1 MKAKLILNNKE
12 YEVEVSEEQIKEI
25 KKPKYKRWRAE
36 EGEKYYFLSDLGEIL
51 SANDCR
57 DKSDNF
63 LYNTDNYFK
72 TEEGAEFR
80 RQQLLYL
87 QQYKDYLGY
96 DLVTKKDYL
105 GYDLVTKDDWENIG
119 RLKFRALYNY
129 ETKEIEIYWYCE
141 QKFQGTIYSKSKEK
155 IENFIDL
162 IGEDNFKKY
171 ILEVEE

>member
-12 YEVEVSEEQIKEI
+12 YEVEVSEEQVKEI
-25 KKPKYKRWRAE
+25 EKPKYKRWRAE
-36 EGEKYYFLSDLGEIL
+36 EGEEYYFLSDLGEIL
-51 SANDCR
+51 SAIDCR

-96 DLVTKKDYL
+96 DLVTK
-105 GYDLVTKDDWENIG
+105 DDWKNTKIS
-119 RLKFRALYNY
+119 KSCALYNY
-129 ETKEIEIYWYCE
+129 SCKQIEIYPYFD
-141 QKFQGTIYSKSKEK
+141 QKFQAAIYSKSREK
-155 IENFIDL
+155 IENFINL

>member
-12 YEVEVSEEQIKEI
+12 YEVELKEEQVKEI
-25 KKPKYKRWRAE
+25 EKPKYKRWRAE
-36 EGEKYYFLSDLGEIL
+36 KGEKYYFLSDLGEIL

-72 TEEGAEFR
+72 TEEGAEEYR
-80 RQQLLYL
+80 KKLLYRQQYI
-87 QQYKDYLGY
+87 DYIGE
-96 DLVTKKDYL
+96 
-105 GYDLVTKDDWENIG
+105 DLVTKDDWKDNDILKYYAYYDYDSNIVDIDG
-119 RLKFRALYNY
+119 G
-129 ETKEIEIYWYCE
+129 IYF
-141 QKFQGTIYSKSKEK
+141 KFQGTIYSKSKEK
-155 IENFIDL
+155 IENFIEE

>member
-51 SANDCR
+51 SAIDCR

-80 RQQLLYL
+80 KKQLLYL
-87 QQYKDYLGY
+87 QQYKDYLGD
-96 DLVTKKDYL
+96 DLVTE
-105 GYDLVTKDDWENIG
+105 DDWKKPSLGKYATCIDNYCNG
-119 RLKFRALYNY
+119 LTLTTNNYLK
-129 ETKEIEIYWYCE
+129 I
-141 QKFQGTIYSKSKEK
+141 QGVIYSKSKEK
-155 IENFIDL
+155 IENFINL

>member
-1 MKAKLILNNKE
+1 MKAKLTLNGKE
-12 YEVEVSEEQIKEI
+12 YEVEINEEQVKEI
-25 KKPKYKRWRAE
+25 EKPKGKRWRAE

-72 TEEGAEFR
+72 TEEGAEEYR
-80 RQQLLYL
+80 KKLLYRQQYI
-87 QQYKDYLGY
+87 DYIGE
-96 DLVTKKDYL
+96 DLVTE
-105 GYDLVTKDDWENIG
+105 DDWKKPSLGKHAACID
-119 RLKFRALYNY
+119 NY
-129 ETKEIEIYWYCE
+129 CNGLTITTNNYLRI
-141 QKFQGTIYSKSKEK
+141 QGVIYSNSKEK
-155 IENFIDL
+155 IEKFIKE

>member
-36 EGEKYYFLSDLGEIL
+36 EGEEYYFLSDLGEIL
-51 SANDCR
+51 SAIDCR

-72 TEEGAEFR
+72 TVEEAEFR
-80 RQQLLYL
+80 IRKLLAIQEYEDFL
-87 QQYKDYLGY
+87 AN
-96 DLVTKKDYL
+96 DLVTDEDWKNPNILKYKAYFDFDPLRGL
-105 GYDLVTKDDWENIG
+105 GIRTSADCLMKY
-119 RLKFRALYNY
+119 
-129 ETKEIEIYWYCE
+129 
-141 QKFQGTIYSKSKEK
+141 QGAIYSKSKEK
-155 IENFIDL
+155 IENFIKK

-171 ILEVEE
+171 ILEVKE

>member
-25 KKPKYKRWRAE
+25 KKPKCKRWRAE
-36 EGEKYYFLSDLGEIL
+36 EGEEYYFLSDLGEIL
-51 SANDCR
+51 SAIDCR

-96 DLVTKKDYL
+96 E
-105 GYDLVTKDDWENIG
+105 LVTKDDWENIG
-119 RLKFRALYNY
+119 RLKFCALYNY

-171 ILEVEE
+171 ILEVKE

>member
-36 EGEKYYFLSDLGEIL
+36 EGEEYYFLSDLGEIL
-51 SANDCR
+51 SAIDCR

-72 TEEGAEFR
+72 TVEEAEFR
-80 RQQLLYL
+80 IRKLLAIQEYEDFL
-87 QQYKDYLGY
+87 AN
-96 DLVTKKDYL
+96 DLVTDEDWKNPNILKYKAYFDFDPLRGL
-105 GYDLVTKDDWENIG
+105 GIRTSADCLMKY
-119 RLKFRALYNY
+119 
-129 ETKEIEIYWYCE
+129 
-141 QKFQGTIYSKSKEK
+141 QGAIYSKSKEK
-155 IENFIDL
+155 IENFIKK

>member
-25 KKPKYKRWRAE
+25 KKPKCKRWRAE

-87 QQYKDYLGY
+87 QQYKDFLGE
-96 DLVTKKDYL
+96 DLVTED
-105 GYDLVTKDDWENIG
+105 DWKDDDILKYYAYYDYDSNIVDIDG
-119 RLKFRALYNY
+119 F
-129 ETKEIEIYWYCE
+129 IYF
-141 QKFQGTIYSKSKEK
+141 KFQGTIYSKSKEK
-155 IENFIDL
+155 IENFINL

-171 ILEVEE
+171 ILEVED

>member
-1 MKAKLILNNKE
+1 MKAKLTLNGKE
-12 YEVEVSEEQIKEI
+12 YEVEINEEQVKEI
-25 KKPKYKRWRAE
+25 EKPKYKRWRAE
-36 EGEKYYFLSDLGEIL
+36 KGGKYYFLSDLGEIL
-51 SANDCR
+51 FATDYR

-72 TEEGAEFR
+72 TEEEAEFR

-119 RLKFRALYNY
+119 RLKFCALYNY